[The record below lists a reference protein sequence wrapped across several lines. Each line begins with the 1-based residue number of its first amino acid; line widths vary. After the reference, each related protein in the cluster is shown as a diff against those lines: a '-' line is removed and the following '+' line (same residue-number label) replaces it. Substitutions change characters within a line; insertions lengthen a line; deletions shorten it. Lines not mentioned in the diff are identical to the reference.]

1 MKKAISYIVFTTLFL
16 ILGFWLRQYFFAVS
30 ISELKLNNIVLFTT
44 STTSQ
49 VNQNLIFCLTIGLIP
64 SLYFVVD
71 KLVKI
76 KSFKQTLIILAL
88 IIIMGIIFW
97 QLKILQLNNSFNAFS
112 QYKLGNEIKNQFNF
126 GDLNL
131 GPYLAIGFMIGTV
144 VSLLVFRKMNARHIE

>member
-1 MKKAISYIVFTTLFL
+1 
-16 ILGFWLRQYFFAVS
+16 
-30 ISELKLNNIVLFTT
+30 
-44 STTSQ
+44 
-49 VNQNLIFCLTIGLIP
+49 
-64 SLYFVVD
+64 
-71 KLVKI
+71 
-76 KSFKQTLIILAL
+76 
-88 IIIMGIIFW
+88 MGIIFW